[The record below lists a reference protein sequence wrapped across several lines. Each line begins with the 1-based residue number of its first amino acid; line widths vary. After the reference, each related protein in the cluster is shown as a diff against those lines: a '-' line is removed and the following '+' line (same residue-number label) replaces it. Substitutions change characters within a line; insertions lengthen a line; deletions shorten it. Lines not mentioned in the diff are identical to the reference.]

1 MNCPDNLGRDLMN
14 YKNGLRG
21 YEPLHFNLRWYIES
35 TSASNLPYIYASN
48 SFLPCSSRRTQQW
61 NECDYNTDKIDYDT
75 ENPILFAPLPYHKFS
90 SAGLIVRYSAGFTG
104 VSNLSETD
112 GTALFRLRLFR
123 VPSGKKF
130 EPLVHEET
138 ENVQVVIDGQTV
150 TRTQGIEYSADA
162 TDPESYT
169 HVAGTYARQTIP
181 ANTRTWL
188 DLNVSAFT
196 IIPGD
201 DLEQYF
207 VAPSISLA
215 QGIKCATAYLDVEIF
230 HDKI

>member
-1 MNCPDNLGRDLMN
+1 MMNCPDNLGRDLMN

-21 YEPLHFNLRWYIES
+21 YEPLHFNLRWYTDS
-35 TSASNLPYIYASN
+35 GLASDLPYIYAQN

-61 NECDYNTDKIDYDT
+61 NECDYNTDKIDYDVN
-75 ENPILFAPLPYHKFS
+75 NPILFAPLPYHNFS
-90 SAGLIVRYSAGFTG
+90 SAGIIVKYSAGFTG
-104 VSNLSETD
+104 ISNLSETD
-112 GTALFRLRLFR
+112 GTATFRLRLLR
-123 VPSGKKF
+123 VNDGISEITGEKYTF
-130 EPLVHEET
+130 NPLVVNN
-138 ENVQVVIDGQTV
+138 ENG
-150 TRTQGIEYSADA
+150 YSADA
-162 TDPESYT
+162 VDPASYS

-181 ANTRTWL
+181 ANTRTWI

-196 IIPGD
+196 IISGD